1 MQTKLANSQL
11 KQSKLRE
18 KSTILEFPSQ
28 ENLKQDRL
36 GQPRI
41 DATAFGM
48 AGEEIVRY
56 LLHMWNYSM
65 FVPLNPSS
73 PFDLVIKNDEEWI
86 TIQIKHSRS
95 VSVPLT
101 REGKSNGARIKREYK
116 KGDFDYL
123 FACKFPYIYIVPWKD
138 LKSHSCFS
146 FSKYEKYRHDL
157 TDSLTYTNKVILT
170 KEQNERTIN

>member
-1 MQTKLANSQL
+1 
-11 KQSKLRE
+11 
-18 KSTILEFPSQ
+18 
-28 ENLKQDRL
+28 
-36 GQPRI
+36 
-41 DATAFGM
+41 M

-116 KGDFDYL
+116 KGDSTL
-123 FACKFPYIYIVPWKD
+123 HGS
-138 LKSHSCFS
+138 LKHVQS
-146 FSKYEKYRHDL
+146 FLPQGQKGHF
-157 TDSLTYTNKVILT
+157 
-170 KEQNERTIN
+170 